1 MKKNTTKY
9 KIYQILIG
17 LIAFIMILSLIVAA
31 IRF

>member
-1 MKKNTTKY
+1 MNKKSTKF
-9 KIYQILIG
+9 KLYQILFG